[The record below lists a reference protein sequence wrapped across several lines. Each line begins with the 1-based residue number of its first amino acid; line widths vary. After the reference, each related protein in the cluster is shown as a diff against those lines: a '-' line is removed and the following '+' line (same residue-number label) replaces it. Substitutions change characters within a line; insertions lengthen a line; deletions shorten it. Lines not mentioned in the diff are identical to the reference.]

1 MDSYFPDQYTAEYS
15 STAPAAPTWDQQSQH
30 SDLVVTPTQIHHQPA
45 LASSASASATS
56 PPHLVP
62 AHVQP
67 RGTHDMTPVRL
78 VPPRELQPI
87 VLDTARAS
95 SSTSSTTCPTA
106 KPARPHV
113 NAYHPYARSDAAREV
128 TRYNPHSPEANGNG
142 FTAASPHSDYATGQQ
157 QGASPHSDYMPLGHH
172 ASPQGRGRSPATNAA
187 PQKEREKR
195 FIIRTDA
202 QYDSSTRIWTAYL
215 ELPGVKRS
223 DVRVQLATT
232 PYNHQRQVVVTGHSR
247 PVLPFPVYASTA
259 DGAPSLSLRE
269 RKYGRFSRKLPVP
282 ADTRTLLFP
291 ASTYLDPPLH
301 IRSSTDG
308 RSCLSNLCCYIPLYA
323 ETMLNFFWCII
334 SVRQTYAESLRLQHV
349 LPRNVELVLLRV
361 LEPSFESFDGGE
373 QLAVDTTTLPYVER
387 VIHRC
392 IRSLALSNSLADIL
406 ACGSSSCP
414 TAVVVVVV
422 GMQRAPSSCPSA
434 PPSSDGIDSDAGGGV
449 VSAIYSRS
457 PSSSAYDAHLQAPF
471 RLRRRGMVLPAAGW
485 FGSRSGPRA
494 AGSGRLRSRSQR
506 GGIDWFVARDLAP
519 LPKDGRERLRVSVE
533 MVPIVG
539 RRMPR
544 D

>member
-1 MDSYFPDQYTAEYS
+1 MDSYFPNQYTAEYS
-15 STAPAAPTWDQQSQH
+15 PTAPAAPTWDQQSQH

-45 LASSASASATS
+45 LASSASATS
-56 PPHLVP
+56 PPQLVP

-78 VPPRELQPI
+78 LPPRELQPI

-95 SSTSSTTCPTA
+95 SSTPSTTRPTA
-106 KPARPHV
+106 RPARPHV

-172 ASPQGRGRSPATNAA
+172 ASPQDRGRSPATNTA

-282 ADTRTLLFP
+282 ADTR
-291 ASTYLDPPLH
+291 
-301 IRSSTDG
+301 
-308 RSCLSNLCCYIPLYA
+308 
-323 ETMLNFFWCII
+323 
-334 SVRQTYAESLRLQHV
+334 VR
-349 LPRNVELVLLRV
+349 P
-361 LEPSFESFDGGE
+361 
-373 QLAVDTTTLPYVER
+373 
-387 VIHRC
+387 
-392 IRSLALSNSLADIL
+392 RSLL
-406 ACGSSSCP
+406 CP
-414 TAVVVVVV
+414 RIA
-422 GMQRAPSSCPSA
+422 SFFFCPGLDVNPH
-434 PPSSDGIDSDAGGGV
+434 PPW
-449 VSAIYSRS
+449 
-457 PSSSAYDAHLQAPF
+457 
-471 RLRRRGMVLPAAGW
+471 PAA
-485 FGSRSGPRA
+485 
-494 AGSGRLRSRSQR
+494 
-506 GGIDWFVARDLAP
+506 
-519 LPKDGRERLRVSVE
+519 
-533 MVPIVG
+533 
-539 RRMPR
+539 RRH
-544 D
+544 